1 MAITISIAL
10 QKGGVGKSTTAQA
23 LASTLGFKGYK
34 TLLVDMDAQSNVTYS
49 SGIDN
54 TDTSVTDVLGGEC
67 KAADAV
73 QSCKYYDIIPADSYL
88 TNVEMTED
96 VEPTLLR
103 DAIKPL
109 KRQYDFI
116 VIDTPPALGHLSINA
131 LTASDYVIIPTE
143 PRPFALQGLG
153 ALDQTIKS
161 VQKNTN
167 HKLKVLGILLIKY
180 NTRTVLNRQITE
192 WIEETAKEMN
202 TEVFNKTIREGIAV
216 AEAQTERTPLIDY
229 AKSSKPN
236 VDYKGFTSEVLRK
249 LGIIGD
255 EDNG

>member
-96 VEPTLLR
+96 VEPTLCVMR
-103 DAIKPL
+103 
-109 KRQYDFI
+109 
-116 VIDTPPALGHLSINA
+116 
-131 LTASDYVIIPTE
+131 
-143 PRPFALQGLG
+143 
-153 ALDQTIKS
+153 
-161 VQKNTN
+161 
-167 HKLKVLGILLIKY
+167 
-180 NTRTVLNRQITE
+180 
-192 WIEETAKEMN
+192 
-202 TEVFNKTIREGIAV
+202 
-216 AEAQTERTPLIDY
+216 
-229 AKSSKPN
+229 
-236 VDYKGFTSEVLRK
+236 
-249 LGIIGD
+249 
-255 EDNG
+255 